1 MEECTQWIIGCGEI
15 MFWTD
20 NWIEEQLIGPLP
32 YDNNLT
38 VAAAFHNI
46 SEFMQF
52 IPVRLLD
59 KISRVRLDTN
69 IPDMLIFTLSQN
81 GEFSSKAYYNHLRIW
96 GPGKISVISR
106 GIPLVSRCVCCKNPK
121 QEDVPHLFFG
131 SEIAKAV
138 WKRVGDLFNLPSG
151 FSSTKHALS
160 TWNPKPKALSYYPMI
175 QASVVCHTLREIW
188 LARCKVVY
196 DGGSM
201 SIEAIS
207 RRVFHN
213 IQHLGTVH
221 APRQPSTKIQRLR
234 LEAAGFRLFH
244 PPEKRGAWHKWEFP
258 LTGCYKLNTD
268 GSAKEDSCTGGGIIR
283 DSGGNII
290 ADFSSYFGEGSN
302 NVVEFLAVWHGL
314 RLCKLMGVF
323 LVTVE
328 TDSLLV
334 VNAIR
339 SNCVAWDL
347 VYVHRLWMQEV
358 TDGCNFQHV
367 FRQKNMVADRLAN
380 WAYTHKSSQE
390 FFSGISLPNRSF

>member
-15 MFWTD
+15 NFWTD
-20 NWIEEQLIGPLP
+20 NWIEEQLIGLLP

-52 IPVRLLD
+52 IPFRLLD

-69 IPDMLIFTLSQN
+69 IPDRLIFTLSQN
-81 GEFSSKAYYNHLRIW
+81 GEFSCKAYYNHLRIW
-96 GPGKISVISR
+96 GRRESWTDRIWFKYLLPKTSRFMWKLIHHALPVDQRIISR

-138 WKRVGDLFNLPSG
+138 WKRVGDLFNLPSE

-160 TWNPKPKALSYYPMI
+160 TWNPKPKALSYYTMI

-196 DGGSM
+196 DGGCMSM
-201 SIEAIS
+201 EAIS

-213 IQHLGTVH
+213 FQHLGTVH
-221 APRQPSTKIQRLR
+221 APRQPSTKIQRLQ

-302 NVVEFLAVWHGL
+302 NVVEFLAIWHGL

-328 TDSLLV
+328 LDSLLV
-334 VNAIR
+334 VNAMR

-347 VYVHRLWMQEV
+347 VYVHRLWMHEV

-367 FRQKNMVADRLAN
+367 F
-380 WAYTHKSSQE
+380 
-390 FFSGISLPNRSF
+390 